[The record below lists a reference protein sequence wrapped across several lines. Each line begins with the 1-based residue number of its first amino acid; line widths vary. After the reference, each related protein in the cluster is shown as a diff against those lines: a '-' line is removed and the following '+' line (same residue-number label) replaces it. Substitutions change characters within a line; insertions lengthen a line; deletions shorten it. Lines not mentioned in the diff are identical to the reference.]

1 MSARR
6 EKRLRA
12 LERRVE
18 ALETIAAT
26 PVFIHTQGDGKED
39 YVLEAV
45 WSKETADTYPDKRAG
60 KPSISQEMVD
70 NFILETWTQTAGEK
84 TTIVRAMLRNG
95 FELVEA
101 SSCVSPENYDEKLGR
116 EICMKKIK
124 DRVWYLLGFLLQ
136 TAVNGV
142 K

>member
-45 WSKETADTYPDKRAG
+45 WSKETADTYPDTTACPHF
-60 KPSISQEMVD
+60 KPR
-70 NFILETWTQTAGEK
+70 TWTRPPSCHDCDRKHGEMRDGSVLCSGWPFYK
-84 TTIVRAMLRNG
+84 KEGDAPCQNG
-95 FELVEA
+95 KMAYGKNLSLF
-101 SSCVSPENYDEKLGR
+101 
-116 EICMKKIK
+116 
-124 DRVWYLLGFLLQ
+124 
-136 TAVNGV
+136 
-142 K
+142 

>member
-39 YVLEAV
+39 YVLDAV
-45 WSKETADTYPDKRAG
+45 WSKETADTYPGNRAFAFVG
-60 KPSISQEMVD
+60 SSGVQMGWLASQADMLAD
-70 NFILETWTQTAGEK
+70 DWH
-84 TTIVRAMLRNG
+84 IV
-95 FELVEA
+95 
-101 SSCVSPENYDEKLGR
+101 K
-116 EICMKKIK
+116 
-124 DRVWYLLGFLLQ
+124 
-136 TAVNGV
+136 
-142 K
+142 

>member
-45 WSKETADTYPDKRAG
+45 WSKETADTYPDKRLSLPTAAWTARG
-60 KPSISQEMVD
+60 TLPSLMTRPRRSP
-70 NFILETWTQTAGEK
+70 TSPAWRTA
-84 TTIVRAMLRNG
+84 T
-95 FELVEA
+95 A
-101 SSCVSPENYDEKLGR
+101 SSMRTG
-116 EICMKKIK
+116 M
-124 DRVWYLLGFLLQ
+124 
-136 TAVNGV
+136 
-142 K
+142 

>member
-26 PVFIHTQGDGKED
+26 PVFTQTQRDGKED

-45 WSKETADTYPDKRAG
+45 WSKETADTYPDKRLSLLDRLKNIFTG
-60 KPSISQEMVD
+60 
-70 NFILETWTQTAGEK
+70 GHEK
-84 TTIVRAMLRNG
+84 
-95 FELVEA
+95 
-101 SSCVSPENYDEKLGR
+101 
-116 EICMKKIK
+116 
-124 DRVWYLLGFLLQ
+124 
-136 TAVNGV
+136 
-142 K
+142 

>member
-1 MSARR
+1 MSNFQKDVQLLADLGRADGGPEMSARR

-45 WSKETADTYPDKRAG
+45 WSKETADTYPDKRLSLLDRLKNIFTG
-60 KPSISQEMVD
+60 
-70 NFILETWTQTAGEK
+70 GHEK
-84 TTIVRAMLRNG
+84 
-95 FELVEA
+95 
-101 SSCVSPENYDEKLGR
+101 
-116 EICMKKIK
+116 
-124 DRVWYLLGFLLQ
+124 
-136 TAVNGV
+136 
-142 K
+142 

>member
-45 WSKETADTYPDKRAG
+45 WSKETADTYPDKRLSLLDRLKNIFTAWTARG
-60 KPSISQEMVD
+60 TLPSLMTRPRRSP
-70 NFILETWTQTAGEK
+70 TSPAWRTA
-84 TTIVRAMLRNG
+84 T
-95 FELVEA
+95 A
-101 SSCVSPENYDEKLGR
+101 SSMRTG
-116 EICMKKIK
+116 M
-124 DRVWYLLGFLLQ
+124 
-136 TAVNGV
+136 
-142 K
+142 

>member
-45 WSKETADTYPDKRAG
+45 WSKETADTYPDKRLSLPTAAWTARG
-60 KPSISQEMVD
+60 TLPSLVTRPRRSP
-70 NFILETWTQTAGEK
+70 TSPAWRTA
-84 TTIVRAMLRNG
+84 T
-95 FELVEA
+95 A
-101 SSCVSPENYDEKLGR
+101 SSMRTG
-116 EICMKKIK
+116 M
-124 DRVWYLLGFLLQ
+124 
-136 TAVNGV
+136 
-142 K
+142 